1 MPSRPDSGA
10 ASGAPVAPARPL
22 PHTSAVTGVLE
33 ALAFFRDPE
42 FAQKRFAEYGN
53 VFATSLLGQPLV
65 FIRGG
70 QAIGDLLAQPDG
82 CEGWWPASV
91 RQLLGSRSLAN
102 RNGPD
107 HRARRRVVGQ
117 LFSAAALRR
126 YSPGIVAL
134 VDKLAEELAAATT
147 PVPLVDRLR
156 RFAFAVIASVVLGLK
171 GDDREALFHDFE
183 LWTRALFSV
192 PLALPGTPFAR
203 ALQARRRLLERLG
216 AVLRR
221 SRERAAAGEPLA
233 GGLDLL
239 SGGLDEAGLP
249 LDDADVVEQLLLLL
263 FAGYETTASSLSCLM
278 TAVLQHPELE
288 PWWQPELATLPWP
301 PAPEQAASAYDPA
314 AAPKLAALIN
324 EVMRLNPP
332 VGGFFRRTTRE
343 LVLDGVAVPAGQVVQ
358 VALAASNR
366 YAGAAVPAIPG
377 DRRERSASSDRND
390 LSDPNNPQKP
400 TNQEA
405 PPANR
410 GEPPVRVELNDQTG
424 LDVPDDL
431 ATFRPQRHLEPGN
444 APTLLPFGGGERVCL
459 GKALAELEIRLMA
472 VGLLGRLKLRL
483 APDQDLSLQLIPSP
497 SPRGGLQVLPLTPL
511 EPQTGTPVAHTLA
524 DPSLAD

>member
-1 MPSRPDSGA
+1 VNTPAQQTS
-10 ASGAPVAPARPL
+10 ARPL
-22 PHTSAVTGVLE
+22 PRTGAVTGVLE
-33 ALAFFRDPE
+33 ALAFFRDPG
-42 FAQKRFAEYGN
+42 FAQKRFAQHGN
-53 VFATSLLGQPLV
+53 VFATNLLGQPLV

-70 QAIGDLLAQPDG
+70 RAIGDLLAQPDG
-82 CEGWWPASV
+82 CEGWWPVSV
-91 RQLLGSRSLAN
+91 RELLGSRSLAN

-134 VDKLAEELAAATT
+134 VDELTTELAAAST
-147 PVPLVDRLR
+147 PVSLVDRLR
-156 RFAFAVIASVVLGLK
+156 RFAFSVIATVVLGLE

-183 LWTRALFSV
+183 IWTRALFSV

-203 ALQARRRLLERLG
+203 ALQARGRLLARLG
-216 AVLRR
+216 EVLRR

-278 TAVLQHPELE
+278 TALLQHPELE
-288 PWWQPELATLPWP
+288 PWWRPELEALPWP
-301 PAPEQAASAYDPA
+301 PAPEQAASAYDAA
-314 AAPKLAALIN
+314 AAPKLSALIS

-366 YAGAAVPAIPG
+366 YGGAAEPA
-377 DRRERSASSDRND
+377 R
-390 LSDPNNPQKP
+390 LSD
-400 TNQEA
+400 
-405 PPANR
+405 ANIPLP
-410 GEPPVRVELNDQTG
+410 PPVQTELGNQKG
-424 LDVPDDL
+424 LHEPDDL
-431 ATFRPQRHLEPGN
+431 ATFRPQRHLAGDTGL
-444 APTLLPFGGGERVCL
+444 TLLPFGGGERVCL

-472 VGLLGRLKLRL
+472 VGLLGRLQLQL
-483 APDQDLSLQLIPSP
+483 APPDQDLSLQLIPSP
-497 SPRGGLQVLPLTPL
+497 SPRGGLRVVCD
-511 EPQTGTPVAHTLA
+511 GRR
-524 DPSLAD
+524 

>member
-1 MPSRPDSGA
+1 VKEPSDNRPAPGPDTPA
-10 ASGAPVAPARPL
+10 AAATAAAQPVSSRAEPAPPRPL
-22 PHTSAVTGVLE
+22 PHTGAVTGVLE
-33 ALAFFRDPE
+33 ALAFFRDPA
-42 FAQKRFAEYGN
+42 FAQKRFAAFGN
-53 VFATSLLGQPLV
+53 VFATRLIGQPLV

-70 QAIGDLLAQPDG
+70 RAMGDLLAQPES

-134 VDKLAEELAAATT
+134 VEELAEELAAATT

-156 RFAFAVIASVVLGLK
+156 RFAFAVIASVVLGLE

-203 ALQARRRLLERLG
+203 ALQARGRLLERLG

-278 TAVLQHPELE
+278 TAVLQHPELDS
-288 PWWQPELATLPWP
+288 WWRPELEALPWP
-301 PAPEQAASAYDPA
+301 PAPEQAASAYDAA
-314 AAPKLAALIN
+314 AAPKLSALIS

-332 VGGFFRRTTRE
+332 VGGFFRRTTGE

-366 YAGAAVPAIPG
+366 YG
-377 DRRERSASSDRND
+377 ASS
-390 LSDPNNPQKP
+390 
-400 TNQEA
+400 E
-405 PPANR
+405 
-410 GEPPVRVELNDQTG
+410 
-424 LDVPDDL
+424 DDL
-431 ATFRPQRHLEPGN
+431 ETFRPQRHLEGDTGL
-444 APTLLPFGGGERVCL
+444 TLLPFGGGERVCL

-472 VGLLGRLKLRL
+472 VGLLGRLRLRL
-483 APDQDLSLQLIPSP
+483 EPPDQDLSLQLIPSP
-497 SPRGGLQVLPLTPL
+497 SPRGGLQV
-511 EPQTGTPVAHTLA
+511 ECDGRR
-524 DPSLAD
+524 